1 MNPNVHVK
9 IVEDTLSENVTQL
22 LQQLNP
28 SIALEI
34 IKKRQAEM
42 FQYPNYICFGLYIDH
57 KLIGITCAWI
67 MTRIYCGKQI
77 EIDNV
82 ILDDKHQSKGYGNI
96 LLDFIENWAK
106 ENQCETIELNT
117 YVQNSRSH
125 KFYFLKNYNILGFHF
140 QKKLNK

>member
-1 MNPNVHVK
+1 MNPNIHVK

-28 SIALEI
+28 SIALET

-42 FQYPNYICFGLYIDH
+42 FQYPNYICFGLHVDH
-57 KLIGITCAWI
+57 QLIGITCAWI
-67 MTRIYCGKQI
+67 MTKIYCGKQI

-82 ILDDKHQSKGYGNI
+82 ILDEKHQSKGYGNI

-106 ENQCETIELNT
+106 ENHCETIELNT

-125 KFYFLKNYNILGFHF
+125 KFYFLKNYSILGFHF
-140 QKKLNK
+140 QKKLTK